1 MRIPTMV
8 LIINLA
14 FSFMQLNAQ
23 SNVTRIVSNQ
33 SHVWFILNGTIKLNE
48 QYSLFYDF
56 QNRRAE
62 LGEDNQQLLLR
73 AGMLRNLGQ
82 DRQIGLG
89 YCFVQTYPYG
99 DFPVANS
106 FPEQRMWEQFVST
119 QKFTKSTLVHR
130 YRLEQRW
137 IGNSAT
143 GELNP
148 TRFENRIRYMLRW
161 NKPLAMIKEKQLY
174 LNLFDELFMNFGQNV
189 GRNIY
194 DQNRLGANIGFQ
206 ATKFFKVELG
216 YLNQII
222 QQRGLTAN
230 GLSKMENNHTATASV
245 TITL

>member
-1 MRIPTMV
+1 MRILTLA

-14 FSFMQLNAQ
+14 FSSIQLNAQ

-73 AGMLRNLGQ
+73 AGMLRNIGQ
-82 DRQIGLG
+82 DKQIGLG

-106 FPEQRMWEQFVST
+106 FPEQRMWEQFISI
-119 QKFTKSTLVHR
+119 QKFTKSSLVHR

-194 DQNRLGANIGFQ
+194 DQNRLGVNIGFQ

>member
-1 MRIPTMV
+1 MPLQV
-8 LIINLA
+8 
-14 FSFMQLNAQ
+14 
-23 SNVTRIVSNQ
+23 NVTRSVSDQN
-33 SHVWFILNGTIKLNE
+33 HAWFILNGTVKLNDK
-48 QYSLFYDF
+48 YSVFYDF
-56 QNRRAE
+56 QNRMAE

-73 AGMLRNLGQ
+73 TGMLRNIGQ
-82 DRQIGLG
+82 DRQVGLG
-89 YCFVQTYPYG
+89 YCYVQTYPYG

-148 TRFENRIRYMLRW
+148 TRFENRIRYILRW
-161 NKPLAMIKEKQLY
+161 NKPLAMIKEKQIY

-206 ATKFFKVELG
+206 ATKFMKVELG
-216 YLNQII
+216 YLNQLT
-222 QQRGLTAN
+222 QQRGLTSS
-230 GLSKMENNHTATASV
+230 GLSKMENNHTATVS
-245 TITL
+245 ITLNL